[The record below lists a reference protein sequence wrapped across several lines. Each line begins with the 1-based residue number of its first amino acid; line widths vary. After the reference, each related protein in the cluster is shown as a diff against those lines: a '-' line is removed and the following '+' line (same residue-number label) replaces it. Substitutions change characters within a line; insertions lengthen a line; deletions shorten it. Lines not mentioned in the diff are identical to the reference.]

1 MNYFTSTRIK
11 IEFINGS
18 QTKPKAFNGEQL
30 SNIRSRKTNELAK
43 REAGVGSLKL
53 KEAILRN
60 KCDLQQ
66 HAPSAPSLNVFRLRE
81 VGELQKLKATGEEA
95 CT

>member
-1 MNYFTSTRIK
+1 MDW
-11 IEFINGS
+11 
-18 QTKPKAFNGEQL
+18 PKG
-30 SNIRSRKTNELAK
+30 
-43 REAGVGSLKL
+43 EAGLGSLKL

-60 KCDLQQ
+60 KCDMQQ